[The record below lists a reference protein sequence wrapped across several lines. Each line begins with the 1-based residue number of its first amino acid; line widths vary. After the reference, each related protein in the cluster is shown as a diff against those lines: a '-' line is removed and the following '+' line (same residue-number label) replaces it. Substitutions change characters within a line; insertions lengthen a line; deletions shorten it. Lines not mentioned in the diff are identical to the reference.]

1 MFNLDFIG
9 KDVRAHLDKKG
20 IKKNIWKGE
29 NLAEFSSRSAY
40 AISLIFREKEII
52 LFSLLQWVAI
62 ALAYYLWVQ
71 ILGWIPDE
79 VWESDSKI
87 NDISLN
93 LAFLAWSFLC
103 VALAAYPIGVLTG
116 AMGAAHFLREQ
127 GHSSTIAAC
136 LKLALQ
142 NSTKLWMFHVVDG
155 WLTVNIIL
163 ERLPKKGHFNP
174 GVAAQRAVAEAF
186 YYAWKV
192 GTIGVPPALL
202 TGKGL
207 IEAGKESISLVK
219 SKTWEVV
226 KLRGGYS
233 AVCWI
238 IGIAAYIGAI
248 AFFILFPSPFEA
260 GHKMFSF
267 YAWMGVPILVAVG
280 VVNLFVR
287 PIYVIAS
294 CHLYSDFLKEN
305 GRSVEFGNLPG
316 KGMSAFAAFLV
327 LCAIVSVVF
336 LYREE
341 TGLMALL
348 SGGSAAQRPSPGTV
362 TVAPSVAGG
371 STSWKS

>member
-1 MFNLDFIG
+1 MLDLDFIG
-9 KDVRAHLDKKG
+9 EDVREYLDKNG
-20 IKKNIWKGE
+20 IKKNTWKGE
-29 NLAEFSSRSAY
+29 NFSEFSSRSAY

-52 LFSLLQWVAI
+52 LFSLLQWAAI

-79 VWESDSKI
+79 VWQSGSK
-87 NDISLN
+87 NYDIPLN

-127 GHSSTIAAC
+127 GHPSTIAAC

-142 NSTKLWMFHVVDG
+142 NSNKLWMFHVLDG
-155 WLTVNIIL
+155 WLTVDIIL
-163 ERLPKKGHFNP
+163 ERLPDKRYFSP
-174 GVAAQRAVAEAF
+174 AVVARRAVAEAI

-207 IEAGKESISLVK
+207 IEAGKESISLFK
-219 SKTWEVV
+219 SKSWEVL

-238 IGIAAYIGAI
+238 IAFAAYIGSM
-248 AFFILFPSPFEA
+248 AFFISFPSPFDA
-260 GHKMFSF
+260 ANKMFSF

-280 VVNLFVR
+280 VINLFVR

-294 CHLYSDFLKEN
+294 CQLYSDFLKEN

-316 KGMSAFAAFLV
+316 RGMSTFAAFLV
-327 LCAIVSVVF
+327 LCAILFVIF

-341 TGLMALL
+341 MGLMALL
-348 SGGSAAQRPSPGTV
+348 SGRF
-362 TVAPSVAGG
+362 
-371 STSWKS
+371 